1 MLPAESSNAWHVR
14 GTHFR
19 ERVPATDMRTFMTV
33 CPERPFPRG
42 ATIFRAGDPASHLH
56 VIASGQVKLVV
67 PTPDGRERILA
78 VCGPDDF
85 FGEAFIDDGDVY
97 RVDAIALTAAATC
110 PMNYDDYR
118 RLSLH
123 APGFVLAFTQILA
136 GKLFTCRDQL
146 ARVEAP
152 IRSRVAE
159 LLLEQAQRFGSHQ
172 GDGWWHLETEL
183 RHDDI
188 AGMVPATRV
197 SVTSAIA
204 SLRGAG
210 VLEGT
215 RGRYRLHRDG
225 LAEAAAGLG
234 D

>member
-1 MLPAESSNAWHVR
+1 MPAETAAGWHVR
-14 GTHFR
+14 GTHFKA
-19 ERVPATDMRTFMTV
+19 RVPAVDMRTFMTV
-33 CPERPFPRG
+33 CPERPYPRG
-42 ATIFRAGDPASHLH
+42 STIFRAGDPATHLH
-56 VIASGQVKLVV
+56 VVAAGQVKLVV

-78 VCGPDDF
+78 VCGPEDF
-85 FGEAFIDDGDVY
+85 FGEAFVDESDVY
-97 RVDAIALTAAATC
+97 RVDAVALTDTATC
-110 PMNYDDYR
+110 PMNHEDYR

-136 GKLFTCRDQL
+136 GKLFACRDQL

-159 LLLEQAQRFGSHQ
+159 LLLEQAGRFGVSQ
-172 GDGWWHLETEL
+172 AEGWWALDTEL

-204 SLRGAG
+204 SLRSAG
-210 VLEGT
+210 MLEGT
-215 RGRYRLHRDG
+215 RGRYRLHLDG
-225 LAEAAAGLG
+225 LAQVASGLV